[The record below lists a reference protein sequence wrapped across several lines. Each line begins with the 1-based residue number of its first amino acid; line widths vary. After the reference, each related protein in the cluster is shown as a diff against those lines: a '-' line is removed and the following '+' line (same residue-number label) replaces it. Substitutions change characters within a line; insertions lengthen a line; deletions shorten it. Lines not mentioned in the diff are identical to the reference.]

1 MAAKRPSLSDRIGK
15 DALVAS
21 LSAGLALTTLA
32 AAFAAVPF
40 YTWFCKTTGYGG
52 TTQVAVSA
60 PLTQSA
66 RLYEIRFD
74 ANLSPGLPWKFRPE
88 QAHMMVHGGEVATV
102 NFVIENTSDRQ
113 TQGMAV
119 YNVAPDSV
127 GGYFNKLVCFCF
139 TEQKLAPRE
148 QVVVPVTF
156 FVDPEIET
164 DRNTQSVD
172 SITLSYTMYPSN
184 KPVAAVPD
192 GSAPKL

>member
-1 MAAKRPSLSDRIGK
+1 MALKPKGK
-15 DALVAS
+15 SAGIDKNVRVAALAG
-21 LSAGLALTTLA
+21 GLALLTLGA
-32 AAFAAVPF
+32 SFAAVPF

-60 PLTQSA
+60 PLVQSE
-66 RLYEIRFD
+66 RVYEIRFD
-74 ANLSPGLPWKFRPE
+74 ANLSPGLPWKFHPE
-88 QAHMMVHGGEVATV
+88 HPTMVVRGGEVATV
-102 NFVIENTSDRQ
+102 NYIIENTSDRQ

-164 DRNTQSVD
+164 DRNTRSVT
-172 SITLSYTMYPSN
+172 SITLSYTFYPSN
-184 KPVAAVPD
+184 NPVAAVPD
-192 GSAPKL
+192 GYAPKL